1 MGHRIYNI
9 EYRIWNMGHRY
20 GTFSQARNHEA
31 HSNRLQS
38 PAAVAPG
45 AKPPDQ
51 TWLGQLTHATF
62 TG

>member
-1 MGHRIYNI
+1 MILFICHMVLYAIKH
-9 EYRIWNMGHRY
+9 EEKHV
-20 GTFSQARNHEA
+20 SNH
-31 HSNRLQS
+31 LQS